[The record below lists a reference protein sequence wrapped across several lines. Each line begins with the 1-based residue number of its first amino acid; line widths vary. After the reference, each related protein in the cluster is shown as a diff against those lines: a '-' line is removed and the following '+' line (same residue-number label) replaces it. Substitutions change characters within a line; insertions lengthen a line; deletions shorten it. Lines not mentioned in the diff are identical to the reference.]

1 MSRAATVPA
10 GLAYDEI
17 TYTYDSRGRIAGRT
31 EVSVSEDGTRTEEVK
46 LEYTYNEAAAI
57 ATAEATAK
65 AGVRLTGRTLGMA
78 DGSRFSVY
86 NAAGKLLAE
95 GTTEFTPAAAG
106 IYIVKAGGLTAK
118 VAVR

>member
-1 MSRAATVPA
+1 M
-10 GLAYDEI
+10 
-17 TYTYDSRGRIAGRT
+17 
-31 EVSVSEDGTRTEEVK
+31 K

-65 AGVRLTGRTLGMA
+65 AGMRLTGRTLGMA

-86 NAAGKLLAE
+86 NAAGQLLAE
-95 GTTEFTPAAAG
+95 GATEFTPAAAG